1 MKVILTSLNS
11 KYVHSNLAIRY
22 LKEYCSEY
30 YEGIELTIKEYTIN
44 DNLMDVSMELLI
56 ENPDVIVFSCYIWN
70 IEQTLKICSTLK
82 EINGSLRI
90 ILGGP
95 EVSYDSEDIMKKN
108 SFIDFIIQGEGE
120 VTLAETLKVLKN
132 NGRNLNIEGLVYRDK
147 KDVIVNP
154 PRELIQDLNIIPFPY
169 RNEIPDKIVYYEAS
183 RGCPFNCAYCL
194 SSTIKGVR
202 YFDINRV
209 KKDLKHF
216 VDNKVRL
223 VKFVDRTFN
232 SNKKFA
238 TEILEF
244 LIKNKDETKFHFEIA
259 ADILDDE
266 MLKLLSTAP
275 EDLFQF
281 EVGVQTTNPEVL
293 KNINRIMNFEKI
305 KENISKIKEFG
316 NIHCHLDLIAGL
328 PGESFD
334 SFKKSFDMCME
345 IKPDVL
351 QLGFLKV
358 LKGCKI
364 YYDKELYGIKN
375 INFPPY
381 QVLCTEAISLDEMDK
396 LLKFEEVFESYYNS
410 GIFKITM
417 DYMLSFTES
426 KFDILFEFYEY
437 LYCNGYFKRKFDL
450 RDRFKFLF
458 DFAKEKYDNEILKD
472 LMLHDFLINTKK
484 SSVPIFLKRQESP
497 DLKEIVGCQKENVK
511 DHLKQEN
518 TKKIAYFNVNYK
530 VKKSTNGYDVVKDEA
545 VMALNLENGDYTY
558 I

>member
-1 MKVILTSLNS
+1 MKVILASLNS

-22 LKEYCSEY
+22 LKEYCCEY
-30 YEGIELTIKEYTIN
+30 NEGLEISIKEYTIN

-95 EVSYDSEDIMKKN
+95 EVSYDSKEIMREN

-120 VTLAETLKVLKN
+120 VTLAETLKTLKN
-132 NGRNLNIEGLVYRDK
+132 NEKNLNIQGLIYRDK
-147 KDVIVNP
+147 ENIIVNP
-154 PRELIQDLNIIPFPY
+154 PRKLIQDLNIIPFPY

-194 SSTIKGVR
+194 SSTLKGVR
-202 YFDINRV
+202 YFNIDRV
-209 KKDLKHF
+209 KKDLKYF
-216 VDNKVRL
+216 IDNKVKL

-238 TEILEF
+238 ADILDF

-266 MLKLLSTAP
+266 ILQLLSTAP
-275 EDLFQF
+275 KELFQF

-305 KENISKIKEFG
+305 KENISKIKDFG

-334 SFKKSFDMCME
+334 SFKNSFDMCME

-364 YYDKELYGIKN
+364 YYDKDVYGIKN

-381 QVLCTEAISLDEMDK
+381 QVLSTKDISLDEMDK

-417 DYMLSFTES
+417 DYILSLAES
-426 KFDILFEFYEY
+426 KFDTLFEFCEY
-437 LYCNGYFKRKFDL
+437 LYYNDYFKRKFDL
-450 RDRFKFLF
+450 SDRFKLLF
-458 DFAKEKYDNEILKD
+458 DFAKEKYDYEILKD

-484 SSVPIFLKRQESP
+484 STVPIFLKREQSP
-497 DLKEIVGCQKENVK
+497 DLKGTSTNKKEYIK
-511 DHLKQEN
+511 EYLKQEN

-530 VKKSTNGYDVVKDEA
+530 VKKSTSGYDVIKEEA
-545 VMALNLENGDYTY
+545 VMALNLENGEY
-558 I
+558 IYI